1 MKCPPNVGL
10 DFYNYKHFFSSVY
23 LAVVGPLYWFFCIDI
38 SCQTEHPK
46 YPNFEV
52 PNAAI
57 DYFFVCDNAFPLAKH
72 LMKPYPSRNLSEERQ
87 LFNYRLSRAR
97 RISENVFGLLASRF
111 HVFHTM
117 MM

>member
-1 MKCPPNVGL
+1 MPTQCGIGLLQLQTFFQQCIFGSCWSTILVLLHRYQLPNR
-10 DFYNYKHFFSSVY
+10 
-23 LAVVGPLYWFFCIDI
+23 
-38 SCQTEHPK
+38 TPK